1 MKKAVLVTSF
11 VVTFVLGIALS
22 DLVLQGINRVFGN
35 IFTTKVQLEKELEET
50 QYKQRDTQKKVEES
64 QKQLERLQGNYDNL
78 SQQMIQKQAN
88 LNSLIKEI
96 DTKINPTVIKD
107 VLLTTPSS
115 DTGTKGKI
123 FLNAPSG
130 ESLLKPTTSGDT
142 SVDEFKKAFN
152 KKAKAIIDV
161 SKGILKEKIGQVN
174 NELVRINDELKD
186 RNVQLIGKLR
196 EVEKYKKKVDRI
208 NNELE
213 EKNTELTAKLKEV
226 EQYKKELEQHRK
238 YIDDLEGVKSNLEKT
253 VGVLE
258 AKVEDGRLKVSF
270 KGDILFASGDHHLRE
285 EGKKLLDK
293 VFPILIKNTR
303 QNDIFIAG
311 HTDNVPIGPPS
322 KDKYESNWN
331 LSTYRA
337 LEVVKYLVGKGMAPR
352 SLTAA
357 GYGEYKPIADN
368 STDEGKAKNRR
379 VELFLIPKI
388 IKRQI
393 K

>member
-1 MKKAVLVTSF
+1 MKKALLISSF
-11 VVTFVLGIALS
+11 VVTFVVGIALS
-22 DLVLQGINRVFGN
+22 DLILHGINQVFGD
-35 IFTTKVQLEKELEET
+35 IFTTKIQLKKELEET
-50 QYKQRDTQKKVEES
+50 QNRQKESRQKLEES
-64 QKQLERLQGNYDNL
+64 QKQIGDLKGKNENL
-78 SQQMIQKQAN
+78 SGQMMETQAN
-88 LNSLIKEI
+88 MNSLIKEI
-96 DTKINPTVIKD
+96 DTKVNPSVIKD

-115 DTGTKGKI
+115 ETGGKGKL
-123 FLNAPSG
+123 FLKAPSG
-130 ESLLKPTTSGDT
+130 EAFLEPTTSGDKT
-142 SVDEFKKAFN
+142 VNEFKKAFN
-152 KKAKAIIDV
+152 KKAKEIIDI
-161 SKGILKEKIGQVN
+161 SKSILKEKIG
-174 NELVRINDELKD
+174 ELNSEVIRTNSELKD

-196 EVEKYKKKVDRI
+196 EVEKFKKEVDRV
-208 NNELE
+208 NNELK
-213 EKNTELTAKLKEV
+213 EKNEALTAKLDEV
-226 EQYKKELEQHRK
+226 EQYKKELDRNKK
-238 YIDDLEGVKSNLEKT
+238 YIDDLEGIKDNLQKT

-270 KGDILFASGDHHLRE
+270 KGDILFTSGQHLLRD
-285 EGKKLLDK
+285 EGKKLLDA
-293 VFPILIKNTR
+293 VFPLLIKNTQ

-352 SLTAA
+352 ALTAA

-368 STDEGKAKNRR
+368 TTVEGKSKNRR

-388 IKRQI
+388 IKR